1 MVSYNNFLYTT
12 LAAFS
17 PTALQETNTELF
29 VSYSGLKYERMQH
42 HTSFLLITTMVPH
55 GSNI

>member
-1 MVSYNNFLYTT
+1 MVHICTDRKKCTTLGMKMVSYNKFLYTT

-29 VSYSGLKYERMQH
+29 VSYSGLKYERM
-42 HTSFLLITTMVPH
+42 
-55 GSNI
+55 